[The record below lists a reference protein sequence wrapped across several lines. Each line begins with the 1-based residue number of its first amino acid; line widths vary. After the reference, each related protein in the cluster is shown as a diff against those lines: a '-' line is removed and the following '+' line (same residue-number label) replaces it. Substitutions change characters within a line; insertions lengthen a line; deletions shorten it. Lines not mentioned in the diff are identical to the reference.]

1 MFKFAVSAFALATAF
16 SASAAADQIKV
27 EEIAYSV
34 ADLSDADRLAAL
46 RSELR
51 AAARRVCTIPG
62 ERQTLFMSA
71 KRDCIER
78 AYNDALL
85 QIENRVAE
93 LGDNTPVLSV
103 EVR

>member
-16 SASAAADQIKV
+16 AAPAAGDQIKI
-27 EEIAYSV
+27 EEIAYNT
-34 ADLSDADRLAAL
+34 ADLTDATRLEAL

-51 AAARRVCTIPG
+51 AAARRVCTVPG
-62 ERQTLFMSA
+62 ERQTLFISA

-93 LGDNTPVLSV
+93 LESNTPLLSV